1 MADVVALIDADVLC
15 YTAALV
21 SAPEIDFDG
30 EGAQAY
36 ENPERAKQVA
46 DEAVNRWTRAA
57 GCTEARLVFSDRSHS
72 QATFRYGVH
81 PKYKE
86 TRGSEKPPL
95 HDMIYSYLHSNKD
108 VETVEKKGLEGDDVL
123 GLMITGP
130 NKDKYMAVS
139 VDKDML
145 TVPGNVCIIP
155 CGPNPPEAKPQVIS
169 LYQAD
174 YNWMFQTLTGDTVD
188 NYKGAPGIGKVGAQ
202 KLLAGAANLEA
213 MWSRVIDGY
222 NTQFAHEKWT
232 HGFLNATAWDEA
244 IMNARCA
251 RILRYGDYDPNS
263 NLVKLWHPDAGH
275 NEWMDL

>member
-86 TRGSEKPPL
+86 TRGSEKP
-95 HDMIYSYLHSNKD
+95 
-108 VETVEKKGLEGDDVL
+108 
-123 GLMITGP
+123 GP